1 MSYFK
6 TKAQLV
12 SCAYQAMREQR
23 NEHTQAHTYTS
34 SFNSQYCRTTWLSW
48 FQNGKPFRILMQQ
61 EMVEVVVVVMHKKME
76 PQYVQS
82 SSQITTNTLFTTG
95 RTPFHAAQL
104 TASKH

>member
-61 EMVEVVVVVMHKKME
+61 EMVEVVVVVMHKKWNPNMCKA
-76 PQYVQS
+76 PVRSPPTPCLLQA
-82 SSQITTNTLFTTG
+82 G
-95 RTPFHAAQL
+95 RPFML
-104 TASKH
+104 PN